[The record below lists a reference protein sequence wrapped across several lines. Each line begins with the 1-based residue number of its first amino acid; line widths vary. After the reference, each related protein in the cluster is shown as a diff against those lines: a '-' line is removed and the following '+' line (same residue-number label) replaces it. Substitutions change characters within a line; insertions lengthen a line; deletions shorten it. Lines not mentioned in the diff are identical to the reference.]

1 MTIKHSTDITV
12 EITLTSLTEFASL
25 SNLTPPEIAELVE
38 IGVLIP
44 SGVSP
49 NDWAFNDQTLM
60 LMRRL
65 RRLEADFEL
74 ELDLKTL
81 ALGYRLLGYGFL
93 RSLRDFSSSAALKV
107 AIDVGFTKTYFF
119 GNSLSVADP

>member
-25 SNLTPPEIAELVE
+25 SNLTPTEIAELVE

-74 ELDLKTL
+74 QLDLKTL
-81 ALGYRLLGYGFL
+81 ALGYRLLERIEELESHLQKATVEAGIFPEDMA
-93 RSLRDFSSSAALKV
+93 S
-107 AIDVGFTKTYFF
+107 
-119 GNSLSVADP
+119 

>member
-1 MTIKHSTDITV
+1 MMIKGSVDMTIDITA
-12 EITLTSLTEFASL
+12 TCLTEFASI
-25 SNLTPPEIAELVE
+25 SNLSPTDIAELVD

-44 SGVSP
+44 SGASP

-81 ALGYRLLGYGFL
+81 ALGYRLLERIEELESHLHQARLHAGL
-93 RSLRDFSSSAALKV
+93 SAEE
-107 AIDVGFTKTYFF
+107 IG
-119 GNSLSVADP
+119 S

>member
-1 MTIKHSTDITV
+1 MTIKRETDIRV
-12 EITLTSLTEFASL
+12 EITSTCLTEFASL
-25 SNLTPPEIAELVE
+25 SNLSPTEIAELVE

-44 SGVSP
+44 SGVSSK
-49 NDWAFNDQTLM
+49 DWAFNDQTLM

-81 ALGYRLLGYGFL
+81 ALGYRLLERIEELESHLQKARVHAGL
-93 RSLRDFSSSAALKV
+93 SAEDMA
-107 AIDVGFTKTYFF
+107 
-119 GNSLSVADP
+119 S

>member
-1 MTIKHSTDITV
+1 MTIKRETDIRV
-12 EITLTSLTEFASL
+12 EITSTCLTEFASL
-25 SNLTPPEIAELVE
+25 SNLSPTEIAELVE

-49 NDWAFNDQTLM
+49 KDWAFNDQTLM

-81 ALGYRLLGYGFL
+81 ALGYRLLERIEELESHLEKARVHAGL
-93 RSLRDFSSSAALKV
+93 SAEDMA
-107 AIDVGFTKTYFF
+107 
-119 GNSLSVADP
+119 S